1 MPVLCEQGLLGPCV
15 VLVEV
20 VLWCRK
26 LKLVK
31 VQKFGKPCGTEA
43 QERSELAVAVQINLL
58 QC

>member
-1 MPVLCEQGLLGPCV
+1 MLCEQGLLEPCV

-20 VLWCRK
+20 VLWSRK

-43 QERSELAVAVQINLL
+43 QERSELAVTVQINLL